1 MNRFKG
7 TIALDIDGTITVN
20 KHELEIPVKKYL
32 SELVERGWRLIFL
45 TGRSFSFATPL
56 FQDFEGEYLIGVQN
70 GSALYSMP
78 TATELAKHYL
88 PCHFLPAIETVFHEE
103 QCGFVVESG
112 RENQDICYY
121 KTANFTPEGREY
133 LKFRISISPE
143 MWVDTPSYE
152 SLPLKNFAVG
162 KYFATKEQAHR
173 IADKIRKIDQFNVMV
188 ITDPYR
194 EGYHVAH
201 ISQKGASKAR
211 ALSHFM
217 EKDGPLIVAGD
228 DYNDEEMVKMG
239 DVKIVMENAPRELHS
254 LADILAPPAKEQ
266 GIIPAL
272 EEAIGKI

>member
-32 SELVERGWRLIFL
+32 SELIARGWRMIFL

-56 FQDFEGEYLIGVQN
+56 FHGFDGEYLMAVQN

-78 TATELAKHYL
+78 AAKEKAKHYL
-88 PCHFLPAIETVFHEE
+88 PCRFLPAIEAVFHEE
-103 QCGFVVESG
+103 GCGFVVESG
-112 RENQDICYY
+112 KENQDICYY
-121 KTANFTPEGREY
+121 KTANFTPEGRDY
-133 LKFRISISPE
+133 LNFRISISPE
-143 MWVDTPSYE
+143 LWVDTPSFE
-152 SLPLKNFAVG
+152 SLPLKEFAVG

-173 IADKIRKIDQFNVMV
+173 IAEKIRKIDQFNVVV

-194 EGYHVAH
+194 IGYHVAH
-201 ISQKGASKAR
+201 ISQKEASKAR
-211 ALSHFM
+211 ALGHFM

-228 DYNDEEMVKMG
+228 DYNDVDMVKMG
-239 DVKIVMENAPRELHS
+239 DVKIVMENAPQELHS

-272 EEAIGKI
+272 EEAIGKL